1 MMANL
6 LKRPKGFTKAQW
18 DKMDRVSKKAAVAKS
33 MGISFGQLDAILPPP
48 KIIKPEIPDGYKKCA
63 GCGMLFIAKPKNKI
77 FCNEDCRARTYYLR
91 KPDQAERKRLYQ
103 IEYTAK
109 KRAEKDG

>member
-18 DKMDRVSKKAAVAKS
+18 DKMDRVSKRLPLPNLWES
-33 MGISFGQLDAILPPP
+33 LLGQLDAMLPPP

-63 GCGMLFIAKPKNKI
+63 GSTALYIYW
-77 FCNEDCRARTYYLR
+77 ARR
-91 KPDQAERKRLYQ
+91 
-103 IEYTAK
+103 
-109 KRAEKDG
+109 